1 MNEKNFRSRLKDENL
16 QNFRDQEKKIKLKG
30 QNNF

>member
-1 MNEKNFRSRLKDENL
+1 MKKKNYRTRLKDENL
-16 QNFRDQEKKIKLKG
+16 QNFRNKEKKIKLKG